1 MLEVTMAS
9 ILAAVALIGA
19 LALLRDGMAASK
31 TIDDRQLLT
40 NYAVSLL
47 EEQLALVAGNW
58 TSGAVTGDFATDGH
72 GDIRYTAI
80 RSDAV
85 VDGGMVDQLMHIQ
98 VTTYV
103 DADGDDALDAS
114 EKQCSF
120 RTKVGKFATYEDL
133 ATP

>member
-1 MLEVTMAS
+1 MNKC
-9 ILAAVALIGA
+9 ALIGA

>member
-1 MLEVTMAS
+1 MAS
-9 ILAAVALIGA
+9 VLAAVALVGA
-19 LALLRDGMAASK
+19 LAMLRDGMAASK

-40 NYAVSLL
+40 NYAVSIL
-47 EEQLALVAGNW
+47 EEQQALVAGSW
-58 TSGAVTGDFATDGH
+58 TSGAVAGDFATDGNSE
-72 GDIRYTAI
+72 IRYAAT

-103 DADGDDALDAS
+103 DADGNDALDAS

-120 RTKVGKFATYEDL
+120 RTKVGKFATYEAL